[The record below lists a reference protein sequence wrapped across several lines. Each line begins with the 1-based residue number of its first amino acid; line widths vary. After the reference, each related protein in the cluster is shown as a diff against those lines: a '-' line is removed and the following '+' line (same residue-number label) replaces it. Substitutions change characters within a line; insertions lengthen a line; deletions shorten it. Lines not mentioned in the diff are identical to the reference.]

1 MAVQEATAAER
12 RAPPRYAFG
21 VDAGVKVSI
30 GVLGSKPLEGEVLD
44 VSRGGAKIRLLAGGQ
59 GMKKGKS
66 CLVMFRDAEDEINP
80 PRGFATV
87 RRVVV
92 GRLPSVAVEFEA
104 PLDVLNLPPPL
115 AS

>member
-1 MAVQEATAAER
+1 MVVQDETAAER
-12 RAPPRYAFG
+12 RAHPRYALG
-21 VDAGVKVSI
+21 ADAGVKVSI

-44 VSRGGAKIRLLAGGQ
+44 LSRGGAKIHLLAGGH

-66 CLVMFRDAEDEINP
+66 CLVRFRDVEDEISP

-104 PLDVLNLPPPL
+104 PLEVLNLPPL